1 MYTSSLRMPS
11 IFDMLT
17 SVAKLDHRHLSCYI
31 AGPETRGYQPKESI
45 LKDMK
50 HESSHLD
57 IRETSERGVT
67 T

>member
-31 AGPETRGYQPKESI
+31 AGPKTRGYLQ
-45 LKDMK
+45 
-50 HESSHLD
+50 
-57 IRETSERGVT
+57 RETILEDM
-67 T
+67 